1 MKLVSVDAGPP
12 AGRTLGG
19 CGDLL
24 VLGEGTEDRLGTEV
38 RSGLESYFHLRLYSE
53 DIGAGG
59 LLKGF

>member
-12 AGRTLGG
+12 TGRTRG

-24 VLGEGTEDRLGTEV
+24 VLRAGTEDKLHTEI
-38 RSGLESYFHLRLYSE
+38 RSGLESYFQLRLYSE